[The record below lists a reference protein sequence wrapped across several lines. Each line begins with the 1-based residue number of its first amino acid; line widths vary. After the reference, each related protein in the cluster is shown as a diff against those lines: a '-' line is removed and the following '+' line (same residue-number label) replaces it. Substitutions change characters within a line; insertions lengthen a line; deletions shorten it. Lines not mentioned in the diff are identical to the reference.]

1 MHTRHETWLS
11 LKYHLVNL
19 HTLCHLSDKILDFS
33 LKNSHVGSDIFSNYA
48 SVQDVLCVRVGYLP
62 FSGSKNGLYTAEALL
77 HWINGSLQLQ
87 GDWMI
92 ALILDKVSGYWH
104 HILSLNISIFWGNYN
119 MPLSKQCQVT
129 FSHFLIWKTCICG
142 LGGTLLW
149 FSAFAFLTTH
159 QQMKDMNNHFY
170 RWLWT
175 YRDCYAAIHVRP
187 YLLCQ

>member
-119 MPLSKQCQVT
+119 MPLSNQWPSPT
-129 FSHFLIWKTCICG
+129 FSFEKLVFVVWVAPYCGFLHLHFSLHISKWRIWTIIFI
-142 LGGTLLW
+142 GGFEHTETVMQP
-149 FSAFAFLTTH
+149 SMCVHIYFLNK
-159 QQMKDMNNHFY
+159 Q
-170 RWLWT
+170 
-175 YRDCYAAIHVRP
+175 
-187 YLLCQ
+187 